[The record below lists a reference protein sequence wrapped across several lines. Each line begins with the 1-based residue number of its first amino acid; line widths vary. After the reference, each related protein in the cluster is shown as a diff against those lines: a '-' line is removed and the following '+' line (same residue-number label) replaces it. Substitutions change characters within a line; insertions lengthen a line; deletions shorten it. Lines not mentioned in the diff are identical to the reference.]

1 VNALGQE
8 NAHDASGSATLE
20 SAASALGLQLIS
32 FEVRAETDLPIALER
47 IASTNVDALLVRADP
62 QILVPH
68 RAAILAF
75 TRRHR
80 LPAMYP
86 WKYFVEVG
94 G

>member
-1 VNALGQE
+1 MMHLAAQR
-8 NAHDASGSATLE
+8 SK

-32 FEVRAETDLPIALER
+32 FEVRAETDLPITLER

-80 LPAMYP
+80 LHDVP
-86 WKYFVEVG
+86 VEIFR
-94 G
+94 